1 MTHRTPIATSLL
13 MLLAAPAVAQTPI
26 AGADRV
32 AIRLDHI
39 DRHPATPAAAR
50 RTLSRIDRAVTEA
63 CGASGFSLREVK
75 QATRD
80 SACWRETMADAVS
93 QVESPLLQR
102 VYAERSAKDAKHA
115 L

>member
-1 MTHRTPIATSLL
+1 MTHRTLIATSLL
-13 MLLAAPAVAQTPI
+13 TLLAAPAATQTPVT
-26 AGADRV
+26 GADRV

-93 QVESPLLQR
+93 QVDSPLLHQ
-102 VYAERSAKDAKHA
+102 VYAERAAGDAKHA